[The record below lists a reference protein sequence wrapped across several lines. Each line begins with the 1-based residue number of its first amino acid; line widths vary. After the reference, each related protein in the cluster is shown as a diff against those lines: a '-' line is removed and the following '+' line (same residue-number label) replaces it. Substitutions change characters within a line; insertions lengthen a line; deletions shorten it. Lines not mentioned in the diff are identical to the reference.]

1 MRRRV
6 RETQDLI
13 NRAGGREGKSAA
25 NTAVQQEKKAADDT
39 LGILRT
45 VESGRQAFVQ
55 SRIESAE
62 KETASII
69 GNVQKQASATVAAKK
84 REDAVYK
91 AAMADIKRLENER
104 KRINEQTSRAIENQA
119 KKEADTRI
127 REGKRAASEI
137 LKQLR
142 GIVSGTGGGGI
153 GGRGGQGGGGAFFG
167 GSLAGFAGAGPF
179 VSAIGVGLGLTI
191 FAVTARLKEGAVAWV
206 EYSSKIENARIA
218 FTTMLGSTQLADAH
232 LRELQRFA
240 LTTPFAFDEL
250 VDASQRMQALGFAAD
265 EIVPVLNDVGNAV
278 AAAGGGSERL
288 DRVIKAL
295 SDVRAKEKLQTQEVR
310 QFAEAGISVY
320 KMLQE
325 ETGKSVVEIQKMIEA
340 GEITSTVF
348 ENAFR
353 KFSQAHFGDLME
365 KQAKTFTGAMSN
377 VRDVLLQTAATA
389 FEPFFKKISEIAV
402 RTQEELQKAQNLD
415 QVAEIL
421 SGALVEVGFD
431 MAERIAE
438 GIAKRLGDPKFWARY
453 LTQLPRAIEVAARE
467 AWENFTFENLKLAV
481 PGAGIADTLLRP
493 VPAGKPG
500 PPPGSEVIPPI
511 SIPSLLSPLPRAASQ
526 EQIAKQSEKAVT
538 ILKDL
543 QRQLI
548 ITGEASRE
556 MATRQKLLAE
566 GISEVTNEAAKEAI
580 ELARAQ
586 DKLLQLLKTAEQRSD
601 FNIRAA
607 ELEADRNFRIR
618 KSLDDLLDP
627 VGEVSQRLAD
637 LRAEQTGGRTE
648 VEKFNAVLALQA
660 ATFLSMSE
668 HELEMYRAKFAEI
681 DRLQAEN
688 TIAKRI
694 QELAN
699 EAFKL
704 RESVD
709 GNLPPLKEFELWVMQ
724 NAQAAKTGKDKLDA
738 LRAAFEQLAA
748 ATDADKIKRERQ
760 VLAKSLSDI
769 GRDLE
774 AQFQRK
780 PDDAISQLAEDL
792 QKLSFLKIQPLGF
805 DEFIERLRTG
815 ALDAQQATSL
825 IATSIAGAAGNIGP
839 EFDKVIQQIVNLFL
853 KSRDLSEFLAREDAT
868 AKYTQLVAELS
879 LVLEID
885 AAKTHSVRLAKEL
898 LKDSYRALTDAQRE
912 HLVQLAAE
920 ADAAERA
927 REAQERRLRQLQD
940 VAQDLGRIF
949 SDVTDAIGQ
958 GTEKFF
964 DSLRRQ
970 VTDLASDI
978 KEQLFTGLFEGLL
991 TGEVRPGAG
1000 IGGMIADTI
1009 LKGLG
1014 LQIGQSQEAVV
1025 ADNTQATRD
1034 NTAALNANT
1043 RAVGGVPAVS
1053 GIPGIGDILN
1063 PFLNL
1068 LPKRAFGGGTKA
1080 GDLFRINDR
1089 FSGRQVELWR
1099 PSVDGQ
1105 VLSLSEENAV
1115 FRQQQDSTVV
1125 ENRTIVAFGNK
1136 AVNEAQEAYGRSRD
1150 GRRAQLVNA
1159 RWHRKVLSFA

>member
-1 MRRRV
+1 MDILELRTQYTASAADLIRVDEQVRRRV
-6 RETQDLI
+6 RETQRMIESEHRATEQQATRTI
-13 NRAGGREGKSAA
+13 N
-25 NTAVQQEKKAADDT
+25 TTQ
-39 LGILRT
+39 
-45 VESGRQAFVQ
+45 RQAAAAVGAK
-55 SRIESAE
+55 S
-62 KETASII
+62 KEDRE
-69 GNVQKQASATVAAKK
+69 NKRVAAEARRLESERRRTAEQAAREVERQAK
-84 REDAVYK
+84 READA
-91 AAMADIKRLENER
+91 
-104 KRINEQTSRAIENQA
+104 
-119 KKEADTRI
+119 RI
-127 REGKRAASEI
+127 REARRAAREI
-137 LKQLR
+137 ERLR
-142 GIVSGTGGGGI
+142 REGPVGPQ
-153 GGRGGQGGGGAFFG
+153 QGGGGAFFG
-167 GSLAGFAGAGPF
+167 GSLVGFAGGGP
-179 VSAIGVGLGLTI
+179 VASAIGVGLGLTI
-191 FAVTARLKEGAVAWV
+191 FAITARLREGAQAWV

-218 FTTMLGSTQLADAH
+218 FTTMLGSAQLADAH
-232 LRELQRFA
+232 LRDLQQFA

-320 KMLQE
+320 KILQE

-353 KFSQAHFGDLME
+353 KFSQAHFGDMMA
-365 KQAKTFTGAMSN
+365 KQARTFTGAMSN

-415 QVAEIL
+415 QVADVL
-421 SGALVEVGFD
+421 GGALVEVGFD
-431 MAERIAE
+431 IAERIAE
-438 GIAKRLGDPKFWARY
+438 GIGKRLGDPKFWARY
-453 LTQLPRAIEVAARE
+453 VSQLPRAIEAAARE
-467 AWENFTFENLKLAV
+467 AFSNFAFSNLPTAV
-481 PGAGIADTLLRP
+481 PAIGLIEAARRP
-493 VPAGKPG
+493 APTGRPG
-500 PPPGSEVIPPI
+500 PPPGSERIAPI

-526 EQIAKQSEKAVT
+526 EEMAKQSEKAVS

-566 GISEVTNEAAKEAI
+566 GISEVTNEAAREAI

-586 DKLLQLLKTAEQRSD
+586 DRLLQLLKTAEQRSD

-627 VGEVSQRLAD
+627 IGEVSQRIAD
-637 LRAEQTGGRTE
+637 LRAEQSGGRTE

-660 ATFLSMSE
+660 ATFLNMAE

-688 TIAKRI
+688 AIAKRVN
-694 QELAN
+694 ELAN
-699 EAFKL
+699 EAFRL
-704 RESVD
+704 RESVE

-724 NAQAAKTGKDKLDA
+724 NAQAARLGKDKLDA

-748 ATDADKIKRERQ
+748 ATDAEKIRRERRA
-760 VLAKSLSDI
+760 LAKSLSDI
-769 GRDLE
+769 GRDLD
-774 AQFQRK
+774 AAFQRR
-780 PDDAISQLAEDL
+780 PDDTISKLAEDL
-792 QKLSFLKIQPLGF
+792 QKLSILKIQPQGF
-805 DEFIERLRTG
+805 EEFIERLRSG
-815 ALDAQQATSL
+815 SLDAQQATAL
-825 IATSIAGAAGNIGP
+825 ISTSIAGAAGDVGP
-839 EFDKVIQQIVNLFL
+839 ELDKVVQQIVNLFL

-879 LVLEID
+879 LVLETD
-885 AAKTHSVRLAKEL
+885 AAKTHSARLAKEL
-898 LKDSYRALTDAQRE
+898 LKDSYKSLTDAQRE
-912 HLVQLAAE
+912 HLQQLAQE
-920 ADAAERA
+920 ADVAERA
-927 REAQERRLRQLQD
+927 RESQERRLRQLQD

-991 TGEVRPGAG
+991 TGEVRPGTG
-1000 IGGMIADTI
+1000 IGGMIADKI
-1009 LKGLG
+1009 LGGLG
-1014 LQIGQSQEAVV
+1014 LQIGQSQEAIV

-1043 RAVGGVPAVS
+1043 RAAGGVAPIA
-1053 GIPGIGDILN
+1053 GIPVVGDFFN
-1063 PFLNL
+1063 SFLNL
-1068 LPKRAFGGGTKA
+1068 IPKRAFGGATKA
-1080 GDLFRINDR
+1080 GNLYRVNDR
-1089 FSGRQVELWR
+1089 FSGRQVELFR
-1099 PSVDGQ
+1099 PSMNGQ
-1105 VLSLSEENAV
+1105 VLSLSEENMV
-1115 FRQQQDSTVV
+1115 FRQQQSPAVI
-1125 ENRTIVAFGNK
+1125 ENRTIVAMGDK
-1136 AVNEAQEAYGRSRD
+1136 ALRSAQESYGRSRD
-1150 GRRAQLVNA
+1150 GRRAQVRNA
-1159 RWHRKVLSFA
+1159 YWNRKVIDFA